1 MDGDISF
8 EVSLMHDMSAHAAQH
23 HAPPTSFIRKHVF
36 SLDHKVIGKQ
46 YYALALVAALVGMV
60 LSWMMRIHLG
70 WTAAAIPGLQMLS
83 KNGAPGGVMTPEYYL
98 QLMTMHGT
106 IMVFFVLTTAPFAA
120 FGNYFLPIQV
130 GAEDMPF
137 PRFNMMS
144 FWVTFV
150 AFLVLVSAF
159 FVGDGPSLGGWT
171 QYAPLS
177 AVGAVA
183 GPGEGLGT
191 ILWAASIGIFCIGQL
206 LGALNF
212 ITTTLDLRVKGMS
225 LMRLPLS
232 AWAWFITSCMGL
244 TAFAV
249 LMPACILLIL
259 DHVAGTS
266 FFVASN
272 LVINDQL
279 QPHSGG
285 STLLW
290 QHLFWFFG
298 HPEVYIAIVPGMGIV
313 SHVLITSMRKP
324 MLSHR
329 VLIYSMGALAVL
341 SYMVYGHHMFVSG
354 MNPFSSL
361 AFSFPTLVITIPS
374 TIVVL
379 MWIGSLYGSKLRITS
394 ASLFALG
401 FISMFVS
408 GGVSGFF
415 LAQPSIDI
423 MLHAT
428 YFVVGHFHMVMGVAA
443 MFGIFSGTYFWFPK
457 MTGRMMNETLGKI
470 HFWLSFVGT
479 YCIFMPFHYLGMA
492 GNVRRYSAFVV
503 EYMQPLIP
511 VHRFITVAA
520 LITGAAQ
527 LIFVYNLIHSRFWG
541 QPAPDNPWEAT
552 SLEWSTATPPP
563 FDNFGGKHP
572 VVYHD
577 PYQYGVKS
585 SVGDYVMQASPE
597 EVATVNE
604 EK

>member
-1 MDGDISF
+1 
-8 EVSLMHDMSAHAAQH
+8 MHDMSSHAHVVH
-23 HAPPTSFIRKHVF
+23 PAPPTSFIRKYIF

-46 YYALALVAALVGMV
+46 YYGLALVAVLVGMF
-60 LSWMMRIHLG
+60 LSWLMRIHLG
-70 WTAAAIPGLQMLS
+70 WTNLAIPGLHLLS
-83 KNGAPGGVMTPEYYL
+83 SNGAPGNVMTPEFYL
-98 QLMTMHGT
+98 QLMTMHAT
-106 IMVFFVLTTAPFAA
+106 IMVFFVLTTAPFAG
-120 FGNYFLPIQV
+120 FGNFFLPIQV

-144 FWVTFV
+144 FWVTFL
-150 AFLVLVSAF
+150 AFVVLMSAF

-171 QYAPLS
+171 QYAPLNS
-177 AVGAVA
+177 VGTAG
-183 GPGEGLGT
+183 GPGQGLGV
-191 ILWAASIGIFCIGQL
+191 ILWMTSIALFCVGQL
-206 LGALNF
+206 LSALNF

-249 LMPACILLIL
+249 LMPACILVIL

-266 FFVASN
+266 FFVPAN
-272 LVINDQL
+272 LVINDQVL
-279 QPHSGG
+279 PHSGG

-298 HPEVYIAIVPGMGIV
+298 HPEVYIAIVPGMGII
-313 SHVLITSMRKP
+313 SHILITNMRKP

-329 VLIYSMGALAVL
+329 VLIYSFGALAAL

-354 MNPFSSL
+354 MNPVSSL

-374 TIVVL
+374 TIIVL
-379 MWIGSLYGSKLRITS
+379 IWLGSLYGSRLRINS

-401 FISMFVS
+401 FVSMFIS

-428 YFVVGHFHMVMGVAA
+428 YFVVGHFHLVMGVAA
-443 MFGIFSGTYFWFPK
+443 MFGIFAATYFWFPK
-457 MTGRMMNETLGKI
+457 MTGRMMNETLGKV
-470 HFWLSFVGT
+470 HFWMSFVGA
-479 YCIFMPFHYLGMA
+479 YAIFMPFHYLGLA
-492 GNVRRYSAFVV
+492 GNVRRYQAFAP

-511 VHRFITVAA
+511 LHKFITIAA
-520 LITGAAQ
+520 LFTGAAQ
-527 LIFVYNLIHSRFWG
+527 LVFVYNLFVSRYKG
-541 QPAPDNPWEAT
+541 EPASDNPWQAT
-552 SLEWSTATPPP
+552 SLEWSTPTTPPP
-563 FDNFGGKHP
+563 HNNFGDTLP

-577 PYQYGVKS
+577 PFQYGVES
-585 SVGDYVMQASPE
+585 LTGDYVMQTSPE
-597 EVATVNE
+597 KASAHDES
-604 EK
+604 

>member
-1 MDGDISF
+1 
-8 EVSLMHDMSAHAAQH
+8 MHDVSAHAAQH
-23 HAPPTSFIRKHVF
+23 HAPPQGFIRKHIF

-46 YYALALVAALVGMV
+46 YYALALVAVFVGMV
-60 LSWMMRIHLG
+60 LSWIMRLHLG
-70 WTAAAIPGLQMLS
+70 WTNLAIPGLHFLS
-83 KNGAPGGVMTPEYYL
+83 KNGAPGNLMTPEYYL

-120 FGNYFLPIQV
+120 FGNFFLPIQV

-144 FWVTFV
+144 FWVTFI
-150 AFLVLVSAF
+150 AFLVMMSSF
-159 FVGDGPSLGGWT
+159 FVGDGPTLAGWT

-183 GPGEGLGT
+183 GPGQGMGEV
-191 ILWAASIGIFCIGQL
+191 LWATSIAIFCIGQL
-206 LGALNF
+206 LGSLNF

-225 LMRLPLS
+225 LMRLPLT

-266 FFVASN
+266 FFVPSN

-298 HPEVYIAIVPGMGIV
+298 HPEVYIAIVPAMGIV
-313 SHVLITSMRKP
+313 SHVLITNMRRP
-324 MLSHR
+324 LLSHR
-329 VLIYSMGALAVL
+329 VLIGCMGSIAVL

-361 AFSFPTLVITIPS
+361 AFSFPTLIITIPA
-374 TIVVL
+374 TIIVL
-379 MWIGSLYGSKLRITS
+379 IWIGSLYGSKLRINS

-401 FISMFVS
+401 FISMFVA

-428 YFVVGHFHMVMGVAA
+428 YFVVGHFHMVMAVAA
-443 MFGIFSGTYFWFPK
+443 IFGIFAGTYFWFPK

-470 HFWLSFVGT
+470 HFWLSFVGA
-479 YCIFMPFHYLGMA
+479 YCIFMPFHYLGIA
-492 GNVRRYSAFVV
+492 ANVRRYQAFVDD
-503 EYMQPLIP
+503 YLQPLIP

-520 LITGAAQ
+520 IATGVAQ
-527 LIFVYNLIHSRFWG
+527 FIFLYNLIHSRFWG
-541 QPAPDNPWEAT
+541 KPAPDNPWEAT

-577 PYQYGVKS
+577 PYQYGVQGS
-585 SVGDYVMQASPE
+585 MGDYVMQTSSE
-597 EVATVNE
+597 QVATE
-604 EK
+604 HDEK

>member
-1 MDGDISF
+1 
-8 EVSLMHDMSAHAAQH
+8 MHDMSAHAVQH
-23 HAPPTSFIRKHVF
+23 HGPPTSFIRKHVF

-46 YYALALVAALVGMV
+46 YYALALVAALCGMG
-60 LSWMMRIHLG
+60 LSWLMRIHLG
-70 WTAAAIPGLQMLS
+70 WTNLAIPGLQLLT
-83 KNGAPGGVMTPEYYL
+83 KNGAPGGVMTPDFYL
-98 QLMTMHGT
+98 QLLTMHGT

-137 PRFNMMS
+137 PHFNMMS

-150 AFLVLVSAF
+150 GFLVLIAAF

-183 GPGEGLGT
+183 GPGEGMGV
-191 ILWAASIGIFCIGQL
+191 ILWATSIAIFCVGQL

-212 ITTTLDLRVKGMS
+212 IMTTLDLRVKGMS
-225 LMRLPLS
+225 LMRLPLT

-249 LMPACILLIL
+249 LMPACILVIL

-266 FFVASN
+266 FFVPSG

-298 HPEVYIAIVPGMGIV
+298 HPEVYIAIVPGIGIV
-313 SHVLITSMRKP
+313 SHILITSMRKQ
-324 MLSHR
+324 MLSQR

-354 MNPFSSL
+354 MNPYSSL
-361 AFSFPTLVITIPS
+361 AFSFPTLVITIPA

-379 MWIGSLYGSKLRITS
+379 IWLGSLYGSKLRINT

-408 GGVSGFF
+408 GGGSGFF

-443 MFGIFSGTYFWFPK
+443 MFGIFAGTYFWFPK
-457 MTGRMMNETLGKI
+457 MAGRMMNETLGKI
-470 HFWLSFVGT
+470 HFIISFIGA

-492 GNVRRYSAFVV
+492 GNVRRYSAFVADF
-503 EYMQPLIP
+503 MRPLI
-511 VHRFITVAA
+511 
-520 LITGAAQ
+520 
-527 LIFVYNLIHSRFWG
+527 
-541 QPAPDNPWEAT
+541 
-552 SLEWSTATPPP
+552 
-563 FDNFGGKHP
+563 
-572 VVYHD
+572 
-577 PYQYGVKS
+577 
-585 SVGDYVMQASPE
+585 
-597 EVATVNE
+597 
-604 EK
+604 

>member
-1 MDGDISF
+1 
-8 EVSLMHDMSAHAAQH
+8 MHDMSTPAVHHHAA
-23 HAPPTSFIRKHVF
+23 PTGFIRKYVF
-36 SLDHKVIGKQ
+36 SLDHKVIGEQ
-46 YYALALVAALVGMV
+46 YYGLALLAVFIGMV
-60 LSWMMRIHLG
+60 LSWLMRIHLA
-70 WTAAAIPGLQMLS
+70 WTNAAIPGLQLLS
-83 KNGAPGGVMTPEYYL
+83 SSGAPGGVMTPEYYL
-98 QLMTMHGT
+98 ELMTMHGT

-137 PRFNMMS
+137 PHFNMMS

-150 AFLVLVSAF
+150 AFCVTISSF
-159 FVGDGPSLGGWT
+159 FVGDGPPLAGWT
-171 QYAPLS
+171 AYAPLS
-177 AVGAVA
+177 AVGSVA
-183 GPGEGLGT
+183 GPGQGT
-191 ILWAASIGIFCIGQL
+191 GQVLWAAGIGIFCIGQL
-206 LGALNF
+206 LGSLNF
-212 ITTTLDLRVKGMS
+212 ISTTLDMRCKGMS
-225 LMRLPLS
+225 LWRLPLS
-232 AWAWFITSCMGL
+232 AWAWFITSLMGL

-298 HPEVYIAIVPGMGIV
+298 HPEVYIAIIPGMGVV
-313 SHVLITSMRKP
+313 SHVLISAMRRP

-329 VLIYSMGALAVL
+329 VLVYSMLALGFL

-354 MNPFSSL
+354 MNPVSSVV
-361 AFSFPTLVITIPS
+361 FSFPTLAITIPS

-379 MWIGSLYGSKLRITS
+379 IWIGSLYGSRLRINS

-415 LAQPSIDI
+415 LAQPSLDI

-428 YFVVGHFHMVMGVAA
+428 YFVVGHFHLVMAVAA
-443 MFGIFSGTYFWFPK
+443 IFGIFAGTYYWFPK
-457 MTGRMMNETLGKI
+457 VTGRMMNEMLGKI
-470 HFWLSFVGT
+470 HFWFSFVGA
-479 YCIFMPFHYLGMA
+479 YCIFMPFHYLGMV
-492 GNVRRYSAFVV
+492 GNVRRYAAFVDDFL
-503 EYMQPLIP
+503 QPLIP
-511 VHRFITVAA
+511 LHKFITIAA
-520 LITGAAQ
+520 LVTGAAQ
-527 LIFVYNLIHSRFWG
+527 FIFLYNLIYSRFKG
-541 QPAPDNPWEAT
+541 AVAPQNPWEAT
-552 SLEWSTATPPP
+552 SLEWTIPSPPP
-563 FDNFGGKHP
+563 FDNFGGKLP

-577 PYQYGVKS
+577 PYQYGVEGS
-585 SVGDYVMQASPE
+585 AGDYVMQDSPE
-597 EVATVNE
+597 QIQSVRDEA
-604 EK
+604 

>member
-1 MDGDISF
+1 
-8 EVSLMHDMSAHAAQH
+8 MHDIAKHDAVAH
-23 HAPPTSFIRKHVF
+23 HAPTSFIGKHVF

-46 YYALALVAALVGMV
+46 YYALALLAALTGMV
-60 LSWMMRIHLG
+60 LSWLMRIHLG
-70 WTAAAIPGLQMLS
+70 WTNAAIPGLHLLT
-83 KNGAPGGVMTPEYYL
+83 KNGAPGDIMTPEFYL
-98 QLMTMHGT
+98 QLMTMHAT

-137 PRFNMMS
+137 PHFNMMS

-150 AFLVLVSAF
+150 GFLVLVSSF
-159 FVGDGPSLGGWT
+159 FVGTGPTLGGWT

-177 AVGAVA
+177 ALGEVG
-183 GPGEGLGT
+183 GPGEGTGVV
-191 ILWAASIGIFCIGQL
+191 LWALSIAIFCVGQL
-206 LGALNF
+206 LGSLNF
-212 ITTTLDLRVKGMS
+212 ITTTLDMRTKGMS
-225 LMRLPLS
+225 LWRLPLS

-272 LVINDQL
+272 IVINDQM

-313 SHVLITSMRKP
+313 SHVLITNMRKP

-329 VLIYSMGALAVL
+329 VLIYSMGLLAVL

-354 MNPFSSL
+354 MNPVSSL

-379 MWIGSLYGSKLRITS
+379 IWLGSLYGAKLRINS

-401 FISMFVS
+401 FISMFIA

-428 YFVVGHFHMVMGVAA
+428 YFVVGHFHLVMGVAA
-443 MFGIFSGTYFWFPK
+443 MFGIFAGTYFWFPK
-457 MTGRMMNETLGKI
+457 MYGRMMNETLGKV
-470 HFWLSFVGT
+470 HFWLSFVGA
-479 YCIFMPFHYLGMA
+479 YAIFMPFHYLGLA
-492 GNVRRYSAFVV
+492 GNVRRYQAFSPD
-503 EYMQPLIP
+503 YMQPLIP
-511 VHRFITVAA
+511 LHKFITVAA
-520 LITGAAQ
+520 IITGAAQ

-541 QPAPDNPWEAT
+541 APASDNPWQAT
-552 SLEWSTATPPP
+552 SLEWSTPTTPPP
-563 FDNFGGKHP
+563 HNNFGDKLP

-577 PYQYGVKS
+577 PYQYGVEGS
-585 SVGDYVMQASPE
+585 AGDYVMQTSPE
-597 EVATVNE
+597 KVKTDSDEA
-604 EK
+604 

>member
-1 MDGDISF
+1 
-8 EVSLMHDMSAHAAQH
+8 MHDMSAHAVQH
-23 HAPPTSFIRKHVF
+23 HAPPQGFIRKHIF

-46 YYALALVAALVGMV
+46 YYGLALLAVLVGMV
-60 LSWMMRIHLG
+60 LSWIMRLHLG
-70 WTAAAIPGLQMLS
+70 WTNLAIPGLHLLS
-83 KNGAPGGVMTPEYYL
+83 KTGAPGDLMTPEYYL

-106 IMVFFVLTTAPFAA
+106 IMVFFVLTTAPFAG
-120 FGNYFLPIQV
+120 FGNFFLPIQV
-130 GAEDMPF
+130 GAEDLPF

-144 FWVTFV
+144 F
-150 AFLVLVSAF
+150 F
-159 FVGDGPSLGGWT
+159 FAGDGPSLGGWT
-171 QYAPLS
+171 QYAPLN

-183 GPGEGLGT
+183 GPGQGLGVV
-191 ILWAASIGIFCIGQL
+191 LWAASIAIFCVGQL
-206 LGALNF
+206 LGSLNF

-249 LMPACILLIL
+249 LLPACILVVL

-266 FFVASN
+266 FFVPSG

-279 QPHSGG
+279 LPHSGG

-298 HPEVYIAIVPGMGIV
+298 HPEVYIAIVPGIGIV
-313 SHVLITSMRKP
+313 SHILSTNMRRP
-324 MLSHR
+324 MLSQR
-329 VLIYSMGALAVL
+329 VLIYSMGALAIL

-354 MNPFSSL
+354 MNPYSSL

-379 MWIGSLYGSKLRITS
+379 IWTFSLYGSKLRINS

-443 MFGIFSGTYFWFPK
+443 MFGIFAGTYFWFPK
-457 MTGRMMNETLGKI
+457 MFGRMMNETLGKI
-470 HFWLSFVGT
+470 HFWMSFVGT
-479 YCIFMPFHYLGMA
+479 YCIFMPFHYLGIA
-492 GNVRRYSAFVV
+492 GNVRRYQAFVDD
-503 EYMQPLIP
+503 YLQPLIP
-511 VHRFITVAA
+511 VHKFITVAA
-520 LITGAAQ
+520 VLTGLAQ
-527 LIFVYNLIHSRFWG
+527 FIFIYNLIHSRFKG
-541 QPAPDNPWEAT
+541 APATDNPWEGT

-563 FDNFGGKHP
+563 HNNFGDKMP

-577 PYQYGVKS
+577 PYQYSVEGAS
-585 SVGDYVMQASPE
+585 SDYVMQTSPE
-597 EVATVNE
+597 QLKNADE

>member
-1 MDGDISF
+1 
-8 EVSLMHDMSAHAAQH
+8 MHDMSQHDAVAH
-23 HAPPTSFIRKHVF
+23 HAPTSFISKHVF

-46 YYALALVAALVGMV
+46 YYGLALLAALVGMG
-60 LSWMMRIHLG
+60 LSWLMRIHLG
-70 WTAAAIPGLQMLS
+70 WTNYAIPGLH
-83 KNGAPGGVMTPEYYL
+83 
-98 QLMTMHGT
+98 LMTMHAT

-137 PRFNMMS
+137 PHFNMMS

-150 AFLVLVSAF
+150 AFLVLVASF
-159 FVGDGPSLGGWT
+159 FVPEGPTLGGWT

-177 AVGAVA
+177 AVGSVG
-183 GPGEGLGT
+183 GPGEGLGVV
-191 ILWAASIGIFCIGQL
+191 LWALAIGIFCIGQL
-206 LGALNF
+206 LGSLNF
-212 ITTTLDLRVKGMS
+212 ITTTLDMRTRGMS
-225 LMRLPLS
+225 MWRLPLS
-232 AWAWFITSCMGL
+232 AWAWFVTSVMGL

-279 QPHSGG
+279 LPHSGG

-313 SHVLITSMRKP
+313 SHILVANMRRP

-329 VLIYSMGALAVL
+329 VLVYSMGALAVL

-354 MNPFSSL
+354 MNPVSSL

-374 TIVVL
+374 TIIVL
-379 MWIGSLYGSKLRITS
+379 IWMGSIYGSKLRINT

-401 FISMFVS
+401 FVSMFIS

-428 YFVVGHFHMVMGVAA
+428 YFVVGHFHLVMGVAA
-443 MFGIFSGTYFWFPK
+443 MFGIFGGTYFWFPK
-457 MTGRMMNETLGKI
+457 MVGRMMNETLGKV
-470 HFWLSFVGT
+470 HFWFSFVGA

-492 GNVRRYSAFVV
+492 GNVRRYSTFVDD
-503 EYMQPLIP
+503 YLLPLIP

-520 LITGAAQ
+520 LVTGAAQ
-527 LIFVYNLIHSRFWG
+527 LVFLYNLIHSRFYG
-541 QPAPDNPWEAT
+541 APAPNDNPWEGT

-572 VVYHD
+572 IVYHD

-597 EVATVNE
+597 QVATEHE

>member
-1 MDGDISF
+1 
-8 EVSLMHDMSAHAAQH
+8 MHDMSAHAAQH

-46 YYALALVAALVGMV
+46 YYALALLAALVGMV
-60 LSWMMRIHLG
+60 LSWFMRIPPG
-70 WTAAAIPGLQMLS
+70 WSPAAIPRLQLLS

-120 FGNYFLPIQV
+120 FGNFFLPIQV

-150 AFLVLVSAF
+150 AFLVLMASF
-159 FVGDGPSLGGWT
+159 FIGDGPTLGGWT
-171 QYAPLS
+171 QYAPLNS
-177 AVGAVA
+177 VGSVA
-183 GPGEGLGT
+183 GPGQGIGVV
-191 ILWAASIGIFCIGQL
+191 LWMTSIALFCIGQL
-206 LGALNF
+206 LGSLNF

-225 LMRLPLS
+225 LMRLPFT

-249 LMPACILLIL
+249 LMPACILCIL

-272 LVINDQL
+272 TVISDQV

-298 HPEVYIAIVPGMGIV
+298 HPEVYIAIVPGFGIV
-313 SHVLITSMRKP
+313 SHILITNMRKQ
-324 MLSHR
+324 MLSQR
-329 VLIYSMGALAVL
+329 TLIYSRGALALL

-379 MWIGSLYGSKLRITS
+379 MWTFSLYGSKLRINS

-428 YFVVGHFHMVMGVAA
+428 YFVVGHFHLVMGVAA
-443 MFGIFSGTYFWFPK
+443 MFGIFAGTYFWFPK
-457 MTGRMMNETLGKI
+457 MTGRMMNENLGKV

-492 GNVRRYSAFVV
+492 GNVRRYQAFTDD
-503 EYMQPLIP
+503 YLIPLIP

-520 LITGAAQ
+520 LVTGLAQ
-527 LIFVYNLIHSRFWG
+527 IIFVYNLIYSRFKG
-541 QPAPDNPWEAT
+541 APAPDNPWQGT
-552 SLEWSTATPPP
+552 SLEWSTATPTP
-563 FDNFGGKHP
+563 
-572 VVYHD
+572 
-577 PYQYGVKS
+577 
-585 SVGDYVMQASPE
+585 
-597 EVATVNE
+597 
-604 EK
+604 

>member
-1 MDGDISF
+1 
-8 EVSLMHDMSAHAAQH
+8 MHDVSAHAVH
-23 HAPPTSFIRKHVF
+23 HAPPQGFIRKHVF

-46 YYALALVAALVGMV
+46 YYALALLAVFVGMV
-60 LSWMMRIHLG
+60 LSWIMRLHLG
-70 WTAAAIPGLQMLS
+70 WTNLAIPGLHLLS
-83 KNGAPGGVMTPEYYL
+83 KTGAPGDLMTPEYYL

-120 FGNYFLPIQV
+120 FGNFFLPIQV

-144 FWVTFV
+144 FWVTFT
-150 AFLVLVSAF
+150 AFVVLISSF
-159 FVGDGPSLGGWT
+159 FVGDGPTLGGWT
-171 QYAPLS
+171 QYAPLN
-177 AVGAVA
+177 AVGPVG
-183 GPGEGLGT
+183 GPGQGMGVV
-191 ILWAASIGIFCIGQL
+191 LWAASIAIFCVGQL
-206 LGALNF
+206 LGSLNF

-225 LMRLPLS
+225 LMRLPLT

-249 LMPACILLIL
+249 LMPACILVIL

-266 FFVASN
+266 FFVPSG

-313 SHVLITSMRKP
+313 SHVLITNMRRP
-324 MLSHR
+324 LLSHR
-329 VLIYSMGALAVL
+329 VMIGCMAAIAVL

-361 AFSFPTLVITIPS
+361 AFSFPTLIITIPA
-374 TIVVL
+374 TIIVL
-379 MWIGSLYGSKLRITS
+379 LWIGSLYGSRLRINS

-401 FISMFVS
+401 FISMFVA

-428 YFVVGHFHMVMGVAA
+428 YFVVGHFHMVMAVAA
-443 MFGIFSGTYFWFPK
+443 IFGIFSGTYFWFPK
-457 MTGRMMNETLGKI
+457 MAGRMMNETLGKV
-470 HFWLSFVGT
+470 HFWLSFVGA
-479 YCIFMPFHYLGMA
+479 YCIFMPFHYLGIA
-492 GNVRRYSAFVV
+492 ANVRRYQAFVDD
-503 EYMQPLIP
+503 YLQPLIP

-520 LITGAAQ
+520 IVTGVAQ
-527 LIFVYNLIHSRFWG
+527 FIFLYNLVHSYFRG
-541 QPAPDNPWEAT
+541 KLAPENPWEAT
-552 SLEWSTATPPP
+552 SLEWSTPTPVP
-563 FDNFGGKHP
+563 FDNFAGKHP

-577 PYQYGVKS
+577 PYQYGVQS
-585 SVGDYVMQASPE
+585 STGDYVMQTSSE
-597 EVATVNE
+597 RVVTEHD

>member
-1 MDGDISF
+1 
-8 EVSLMHDMSAHAAQH
+8 MHDMSAPAVHH
-23 HAPPTSFIRKHVF
+23 HAPPTGFIRKHVF

-46 YYALALVAALVGMV
+46 YYGLALIAAYVGMG
-60 LSWMMRIHLG
+60 LSWMMRIHLA
-70 WTAAAIPGLQMLS
+70 WTDAPIPGLQLLS
-83 KNGAPGGVMTPEYYL
+83 KTGAPGGVMTPEYYL

-120 FGNYFLPIQV
+120 FGNFFLPIQV

-137 PRFNMMS
+137 PHFNMMS
-144 FWVTFV
+144 FWVTFT
-150 AFLVLVSAF
+150 AFIVLMASF
-159 FVGDGPSLGGWT
+159 FVSDGPTLGGWT
-171 QYAPLS
+171 QYAPLN

-183 GPGEGLGT
+183 GPGQGT
-191 ILWAASIGIFCIGQL
+191 GVILWMTSIALFCVGQL
-206 LGALNF
+206 LGSLNF
-212 ITTTLDLRVKGMS
+212 IPTTLDLRAKGMS

-249 LMPACILLIL
+249 LMPACILAIL

-272 LVINDQL
+272 LVING
-279 QPHSGG
+279 QPIAHSGG

-298 HPEVYIAIVPGMGIV
+298 HPEVYIAIVPGIGIV
-313 SHVLITSMRKP
+313 SHILITNMRKP
-324 MLSHR
+324 ILSHR
-329 VLIYSMGALAVL
+329 TLIYSMGALAVL

-354 MNPFSSL
+354 MNPYSSL

-374 TIVVL
+374 TIIVL
-379 MWIGSLYGSKLRITS
+379 IATFSLYGSKLRINS

-428 YFVVGHFHMVMGVAA
+428 YFVVGHFHLVMGVAA
-443 MFGIFSGTYFWFPK
+443 MFGIFAGTYFWFPK

-470 HFWLSFVGT
+470 HFWLSFVGA

-492 GNVRRYSAFVV
+492 GNVRRYSSFPDDFL
-503 EYMQPLIP
+503 QPLIP

-520 LITGAAQ
+520 LLTGAAQ
-527 LIFVYNLIHSRFWG
+527 LIFLYNLIHSRFWG
-541 QPAPDNPWEAT
+541 KPAPDNPWEAT

-563 FDNFGGKHP
+563 WDNFGGKLP

-577 PYQYGVKS
+577 PYQYGVQS

-597 EVATVNE
+597 QVKTEHE

>member
-1 MDGDISF
+1 
-8 EVSLMHDMSAHAAQH
+8 MHDMSQPAVHH
-23 HAPPTSFIRKHVF
+23 HAPPQGFIRNYIF

-46 YYALALVAALVGMV
+46 YYGLALLAVIVGMV
-60 LSWMMRIHLG
+60 LSWIMRLHLG
-70 WTAAAIPGLQMLS
+70 WTTLKIPGLHLLS
-83 KNGAPGGVMTPEYYL
+83 PTGAPGDVMTPEYYL

-144 FWVTFV
+144 FWVTFT
-150 AFLVLVSAF
+150 AFVVVISSF
-159 FVGDGPSLGGWT
+159 FVGDGPSLAGWT

-183 GPGEGLGT
+183 GPGQGT
-191 ILWAASIGIFCIGQL
+191 GEVLWAAGIGIFCIGQL
-206 LGALNF
+206 LGSLNF
-212 ITTTLDLRVKGMS
+212 ITTTLDMRTKGMS
-225 LMRLPLS
+225 LWRLPMT
-232 AWAWFITSCMGL
+232 AWGWFITSVMGL

-313 SHVLITSMRKP
+313 SHILLANIRRP
-324 MLSHR
+324 LLSHR
-329 VLIYSMGALAVL
+329 VLVYSMGALAVL

-361 AFSFPTLVITIPS
+361 VFSFPTLIITIPS

-379 MWIGSLYGSKLRITS
+379 IWIGSLYGSKLRINS

-415 LAQPSIDI
+415 LAQPSVDI

-428 YFVVGHFHMVMGVAA
+428 YFVVGHFHLVMAVAA
-443 MFGIFSGTYFWFPK
+443 IFGIFAGTYFWFPK
-457 MTGRMMNETLGKI
+457 VTGRMMNEKLGKI
-470 HFWLSFVGT
+470 HFWFSFVGA
-479 YCIFMPFHYLGMA
+479 YCIFMPFHYLGIA
-492 GNVRRYSAFVV
+492 ANVRRYQAFVDD
-503 EYMQPLIP
+503 YLQPLIP
-511 VHRFITVAA
+511 VHKFITIAA
-520 LITGAAQ
+520 LVTGAAQ
-527 LIFVYNLIHSRFWG
+527 LIFLFNLFYSRFKG
-541 QPAPDNPWEAT
+541 AAAPANPWQCT
-552 SLEWSTATPPP
+552 SLEWSTPSSPPP
-563 FDNFGGKHP
+563 FDNFGGHHP

-577 PYQYGVKS
+577 PYQYGIEGS
-585 SVGDYVMQASPE
+585 TDDYVMQDSPAQVHSMHE
-597 EVATVNE
+597 ES
-604 EK
+604 